1 MMQDFIRAHW
11 TQFFAMPFVEHSKNA
26 RHVFKLTKAYATR
39 SFKNWANRLPLD
51 SLMEQIREVKS
62 PTVSTIKSI
71 INKHTVWPLVS
82 KHICFS
88 GLTISSLEHGFI
100 QVMRKHLEQKYL
112 CLVEQAKRG
121 EPHTMRGS
129 VALGYLYFNGF
140 SIYYSNSQI
149 IIF

>member
-1 MMQDFIRAHW
+1 
-11 TQFFAMPFVEHSKNA
+11 MPCGNMLSELRFC
-26 RHVFKLTKAYATR
+26 RFATR
-39 SFKNWANRLPLD
+39 VS
-51 SLMEQIREVKS
+51 SL
-62 PTVSTIKSI
+62 TCAW
-71 INKHTVWPLVS
+71 HTVWPLVS

-129 VALGYLYFNGF
+129 VALGYLAWKRGGRFDLAPYMVED
-140 SIYYSNSQI
+140 IVSQDAVPVKVSSHPKSVSTRSKELTE
-149 IIF
+149 